1 MKEAINNAKTEEDQD
16 EKELKELKEQL
27 KKK

>member
-16 EKELKELKEQL
+16 EKELKELKE
-27 KKK
+27 